1 MNQGRACNQDKRF
14 TLDDER
20 NHLQTGALMRSIQP
34 EDPHC
39 SGNRGFSCPADE
51 YRVLLVQR
59 RPIELQNM
67 AEMLRMLGYRVTGV
81 SECGKALLYFG
92 REPCRLLICD
102 LDMPHING
110 FQLAGH
116 IRNYS
121 PQTGIV
127 LMTACCQ
134 AEVVGYMEAGV
145 VDGWLFKPFRMG
157 ELQSMLRTWRG
168 NRSRQK

>member
-1 MNQGRACNQDKRF
+1 MIRGRACNQDTRSTF
-14 TLDDER
+14 DDER
-20 NHLQTGALMRSIQP
+20 DHLRTRALMRSALS
-34 EDPHC
+34 EDPHRRGNPAC
-39 SGNRGFSCPADE
+39 SSPADE

-59 RPIELQNM
+59 RTIELQNM
-67 AEMLRMLGYRVTGV
+67 AEMLQILGYRVTKV

-110 FQLAGH
+110 FQLACH
-116 IRNYS
+116 IRKYS
-121 PQTGIV
+121 PQTCIL
-127 LMTACCQ
+127 LMTASCQ
-134 AEVVGYMEAGV
+134 AEVVDYMDAGV

-157 ELQSMLRTWRG
+157 ELHSMLKTWSD